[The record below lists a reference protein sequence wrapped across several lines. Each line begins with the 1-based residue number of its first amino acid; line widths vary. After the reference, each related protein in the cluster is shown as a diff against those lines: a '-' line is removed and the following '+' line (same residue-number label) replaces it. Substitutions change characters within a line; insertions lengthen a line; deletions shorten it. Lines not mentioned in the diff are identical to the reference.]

1 MLGGEGDGGVEMLL
15 VRSLALALLVVAL
28 HGATS
33 VGEEP
38 TVTKERGSAEELLG
52 KRAPFLTPPEEFADD
67 LGGYRPVLQFYDGR
81 WVKTPADWQKRRE
94 EILTLWHKTLGPWPP
109 LIERP
114 AITYLEKEHVEN
126 FTRQK
131 VRIEVAPGLTTEAYL
146 LVPDG
151 EGDLPGLLARGGQ
164 GIPSL
169 GVGPLRQAPAGQKKR
184 SFPAVLTVFYGPE
197 DAAGLVEK
205 ARGRHD
211 FGYQLTKRGFVTL
224 NIGNPGFYYPNKEK
238 AQLQPLSFLAY
249 VAANCHTLLSQLPE
263 VDGERIGIVGHS
275 FGGKWALF
283 ASCLYDK
290 FACASW
296 CDPGIVFD
304 ETRPN
309 VNYWEPWYLGYEPGR
324 ERKPGVPSADNPR
337 TGPYQW
343 LIENG
348 HDLVEL
354 HALMAPRPF
363 LVSGGSEDPPGR
375 WKALNHAV
383 AVNKLLG
390 YERRVGMTNRP
401 THGPTPEAVEQMGL
415 FFEYFLKL
423 AH

>member
-1 MLGGEGDGGVEMLL
+1 MM
-15 VRSLALALLVVAL
+15 RN
-28 HGATS
+28 
-33 VGEEP
+33 
-38 TVTKERGSAEELLG
+38 RGRAEDVWQ
-52 KRAPFLTPPEEFADD
+52 KIAPFFTPPEEFAGD

-81 WVKTPADWQKRRE
+81 PVRTSADWQKRRE
-94 EILTLWHKTLGPWPP
+94 EILALWHKTLGPWPP

-114 AITYLEKEHVEN
+114 AITYLEKEHTEN
-126 FTRQK
+126 FTRHK

-151 EGDLPGLLARGGQ
+151 EGER
-164 GIPSL
+164 
-169 GVGPLRQAPAGQKKR
+169 
-184 SFPAVLTVFYGPE
+184 PAVLTVFYGPE

-224 NIGNPGFYYPNKEK
+224 NIGNPGFYYPSEEK
-238 AQLQPLSFLAY
+238 VQLQPLSFLAY

-283 ASCLYDK
+283 ASCLYEK

-304 ETRPN
+304 ESRPN
-309 VNYWEPWYLGYEPGR
+309 VNYWEPWYLGYEEKPL
-324 ERKPGVPSADNPR
+324 RKPGVPSADNPR

-343 LIENG
+343 LSENG

-363 LVSGGSEDPPGR
+363 LVSGGSEDPPER

-383 AVNKLLG
+383 AVNRLLG
-390 YERRVGMTNRP
+390 YEGRVGMTNRP
-401 THGPTPEAVEQMGL
+401 THAPTPEALTQIGL
-415 FFEYFLKL
+415 FFEYFLQEP
-423 AH
+423 H

>member
-1 MLGGEGDGGVEMLL
+1 MP
-15 VRSLALALLVVAL
+15 RARNLALVLLVVAL
-28 HGATS
+28 HGAATAEEELS
-33 VGEEP
+33 VAKG
-38 TVTKERGSAEELLG
+38 RGRAEELWV
-52 KRAPFLTPPEEFADD
+52 KIAPFFAPPGGFAGD

-81 WVKTPADWQKRRE
+81 WVKTPADWKKRRE
-94 EILTLWHKTLGPWPP
+94 EILALWHRTLGPWPP
-109 LIERP
+109 LLERP

-126 FTRQK
+126 FTRHK
-131 VRIEVAPGLTTEAYL
+131 VRVEVAPGLATEAYL

-151 EGDLPGLLARGGQ
+151 EGR
-164 GIPSL
+164 
-169 GVGPLRQAPAGQKKR
+169 R
-184 SFPAVLTVFYGPE
+184 PAVLTVFYGPE

-224 NIGNPGFYYPNKEK
+224 NIGNPGFYYPSKEN

-263 VDGERIGIVGHS
+263 VDGERIGVVGHS

-283 ASCLYDK
+283 ASCLYEK
-290 FACASW
+290 FACACW

-304 ETRPN
+304 ESRPN
-309 VNYWEPWYLGYEPGR
+309 VNYWEPWYLGYERVR
-324 ERKPGVPSADNPR
+324 ERKPGVPSTENPR
-337 TGPYQW
+337 TGPYKW
-343 LIENG
+343 VMENG

-363 LVSGGSEDPPGR
+363 LVSGGSEDPPER
-375 WKALNHAV
+375 WRVLNHAV

-390 YERRVGMTNRP
+390 HEGRVGMTNRP
-401 THGPTPEAVEQMGL
+401 THGPTPEAVEQIGL
-415 FFEYFLKL
+415 FFEYFLK
-423 AH
+423 AGQTSAVSVEP